1 MFLLS
6 EKREI
11 FIKQQIKIIKMRR
24 LSLLLLALAATF
36 PDGDETAGEWRN
48 FKYCI
53 ANDLPFKAPIYYL
66 DDTPMNTNAYLYAN
80 EQETTLIDSKD
91 CYYEARFKVVFSEEA
106 TNDIMDSF
114 AYLSNG
120 ELVITGNGTLQVMDM
135 LGRQL
140 FTREVS
146 SSLLLP
152 ASSLAPGVY
161 VVRLINGND
170 VKAQKIVVG

>member
-1 MFLLS
+1 MTMILLVCSYLHLIDNATGADIDLLS
-6 EKREI
+6 TP
-11 FIKQQIKIIKMRR
+11 
-24 LSLLLLALAATF
+24 SYTF
-36 PDGDETAGEWRN
+36 
-48 FKYCI
+48 
-53 ANDLPFKAPIYYL
+53 
-66 DDTPMNTNAYLYAN
+66 
-80 EQETTLIDSKD
+80 DSKD

-114 AYLSNG
+114 ANLSNG